1 MPGLYGIVGSP
12 HDAGSHDLS
21 QAMCA
26 RMRHHAWYQ
35 IDQHQDDSAGIALGR
50 VSLGFIQTQP
60 QPVWNHDRS
69 VCLLLEGEIYGEAE
83 LRHELANAGSQVH
96 TSGSHAELLLHGYLQ
111 EGRNFFRRVNGTF
124 VAAIWEARHRRLIL
138 VNDRFGM
145 KPLYYALLPD
155 RLLFASE
162 IKSLLADAAVP
173 RDPDPRGISQFFSF
187 GQLLGED
194 TLLRAVKALPPAAWV
209 TYRQAEHEYQLDRY
223 WQLSDIKVDQ
233 QLSQADFLERIDTAF
248 AKAVELRTSD
258 TAGLGISLSGG
269 LDSRSIL
276 AAIDHRRTPIKS
288 VSMGMRGSLDHRC
301 AQQLSAASNGD
312 HFCYLLDDRFLARYE
327 HFMRTMVHLT
337 DGHYLDQCIVIP
349 TLPTY
354 QQLGIQVLLRGHAGE
369 LLHMDKAYNFSLD
382 RDGWSIR
389 DEASLRAWLN
399 DHMRAYM
406 LDGLPGPLFAQS
418 SGVDLQAL
426 AEQSLADALRA
437 SEKMEPTLHR
447 IWHLFIT
454 ERLRRETA
462 MSMAK
467 IGTLF
472 ETRLPFLD
480 NEVVAALLSA
490 PPQWKRGDQ
499 IQAYILAKRR
509 PEFLKIV
516 NANTGAPLGASR
528 IRQRAT
534 HLRNRVLAKLGLPGY
549 QPYERLGLWLRRELR
564 TWVED
569 VLLSPQTLQRGMFE
583 PQTVKLVVQNH
594 MEQGGNHTAL
604 LLAMLIFELGQ
615 REFIDGEGF
624 AAELVAPINSDHA
637 PVEANIFSQS
647 VR

>member
-1 MPGLYGIVGSP
+1 
-12 HDAGSHDLS
+12 
-21 QAMCA
+21 
-26 RMRHHAWYQ
+26 MR
-35 IDQHQDDSAGIALGR
+35 
-50 VSLGFIQTQP
+50 
-60 QPVWNHDRS
+60 
-69 VCLLLEGEIYGEAE
+69 
-83 LRHELANAGSQVH
+83 

-111 EGRNFFRRVNGTF
+111 EGQHFFRRVNGTF
-124 VAAIWEARHRRLIL
+124 VAAIWEARFRRLTL

-162 IKSLLADAAVP
+162 IKSLLADSAVP

-187 GQLLGED
+187 GQLFGED
-194 TLLRAVKALPPAAWV
+194 TLLRAVKVLSPAAWV
-209 TYRQAEHEYQLDRY
+209 TYRQAEHEFQIDRY
-223 WQLSDIKVDQ
+223 WQLSDIKVDP
-233 QLSQADFLERIDTAF
+233 QLSHADFLERIDTAF
-248 AKAVELRTSD
+248 AKAVELRTND
-258 TAGLGISLSGG
+258 TAALGISLSGG

-312 HFCYLLDDRFLARYE
+312 HFCYLLDDRFLSSYE

-354 QQLGIQVLLRGHAGE
+354 QQLGIEVLLRGHAGE
-369 LLHMDKAYNFSLD
+369 LMHMDKAYNFSLD
-382 RDGWSIR
+382 RDGWAIR
-389 DEASLRAWLN
+389 DEASLRTWLN
-399 DHMRAYM
+399 GHMQTYM
-406 LDGLPGPLFAQS
+406 LNDLPGPLLAQS
-418 SGVDLQAL
+418 SEDDLQAL

-437 SEKMEPTLHR
+437 SEQMEPALHR

-454 ERLRRETA
+454 QRLRRETA

-480 NEVVAALLSA
+480 NQVIETLLSA
-490 PPQWKRGDQ
+490 PPQWKCGDQ
-499 IQAYILAKRR
+499 IQSYILGKRR
-509 PEFLKIV
+509 PEFLAVV
-516 NANTGAPLGASR
+516 NANTGAPLGASQ

-534 HLRNRVLAKLGLPGY
+534 HFRNRVLAKLGVPGY

-564 TWVED
+564 TWVEE
-569 VLLSPQTLQRGMFE
+569 VLLSPRTLQRGVFE
-583 PQTVKLVVQNH
+583 PQTVKQVVQNH
-594 MEQGGNHTAL
+594 MARLGNHTAL

-615 REFIDGEGF
+615 REFIDGEDF
-624 AAELVAPINSDHA
+624 AADSAAPVSSDHA
-637 PVEANIFSQS
+637 PPEARKFSQAVS
-647 VR
+647 